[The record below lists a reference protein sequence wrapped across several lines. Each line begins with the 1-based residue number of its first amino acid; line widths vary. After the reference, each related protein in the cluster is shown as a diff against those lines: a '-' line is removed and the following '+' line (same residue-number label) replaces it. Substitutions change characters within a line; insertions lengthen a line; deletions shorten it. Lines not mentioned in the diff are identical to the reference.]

1 MPTPTHNAASR
12 ESDLPTPA
20 ELCLLAEQAA
30 RVGGTIARDAFGN
43 SPRVSLKPDQ
53 SEVTEADIAAER
65 AIFDFISS
73 LRPRDAFLGEE
84 SCESVERKSAHAA
97 ANSVGAISLSS
108 RVVNDDQDPQSVTWI
123 IDPIDGTRN
132 FIRNMPLFACSV
144 AALRAGSPIA
154 GAIFEPIHDTL
165 YSAHQGGGLR
175 INGKPHMLA
184 LDPRSLDADARRK
197 LYIGIPSAHRPA
209 TAALVSHAFDNH
221 IVRNFGSV
229 ALHLALVAL
238 GHLDAA
244 IVGNAKLWDIAAG
257 CLLVTESGG
266 IVAAPDDA
274 PLFPI
279 EPCALAGEELPL
291 LAATRPAYARLRSEL
306 SSRT

>member
-1 MPTPTHNAASR
+1 MPTPTHNAESR

-30 RVGGTIARDAFGN
+30 RVGGTIARNAFG
-43 SPRVSLKPDQ
+43 SSLQVRMKADQ
-53 SEVTEADIAAER
+53 SEVTEADIVAER
-65 AIFDFISS
+65 AIVDCIRS

-84 SCESVERKSAHAA
+84 SCESAERKPPNAA
-97 ANSVGAISLSS
+97 PDSVGAIPLSS
-108 RVVNDDQDPQSVTWI
+108 QVVNADHDLQLVTWI

-144 AALRAGSPIA
+144 AALRAGTPIA

-165 YSAHQGGGLR
+165 YSAHRGGGLR
-175 INGKPHMLA
+175 INGKPHVLTS
-184 LDPRSLDADARRK
+184 DPRSPDADARRK
-197 LYIGIPSAHRPA
+197 LFIGIPSAHRPA
-209 TAALVSHAFDNH
+209 TAALVSHALDNH

-257 CLLVTESGG
+257 CLLVVESGG
-266 IVAAPDDA
+266 IAAAPDDA

-279 EPCALAGEELPL
+279 EPRALAGEELPL
-291 LAATRPAYARLRSEL
+291 LAATRAAYARLRSEL